1 MFTFAGG
8 DQIVAASIANS
19 QFLRC
24 HNLVWDQQLPDYITN
39 GHWNRENLTEAMVF
53 HITSV
58 VSHFKGHC
66 LMWDVVNEP
75 LNDNGTLA
83 LNSPFSQII
92 GEDYIEIA
100 FRAARAADPFAK
112 LCLNDFNV
120 ESPNAKSAAYQA
132 LIRRLRSE
140 GVDIDCMGFES
151 HFIVGETPSTEMQ
164 VESMN
169 GFVNEGV
176 FTVITELDVRMELPQ
191 TASALAQQALD
202 YASTV
207 NACLAVAECIGI
219 TVWDWYDPVSIDPV
233 YSISISIFPPNFLTL
248 TLR

>member
-39 GHWNRENLTEAMVF
+39 GHWNKENLTEAMVF

-83 LNSPFSQII
+83 LNTPFSQII

-132 LIRRLRSE
+132 LIRRLKAQ

-151 HFIVGETPSTEMQ
+151 HFIAGETPSTEMQ

-176 FTVITELDVRMELPQ
+176 FTVITELDVRLELPQ
-191 TASALAQQALD
+191 NASSLAQQALD
-202 YASTV
+202 YASTF
-207 NACLAVAECIGI
+207 NACLAVPECIGI

-233 YSISISIFPPNFLTL
+233 YSISFPFFPQTF
-248 TLR
+248 